1 MPPLNPVLEAI
12 PATGREGIYPY
23 GKAFMGHPHRSN
35 NMPRF
40 KREILINVRPYEKRI
55 AILEDGRLSEVFYE
69 RPDTTRLV
77 GNVYKGVV
85 NAVLPGLQAAFVDLG
100 LEKAGF
106 LHAEDVESHNLL
118 DSLGEEVG
126 DDDDDG
132 EEPESRDEAA
142 KPIDQV
148 LKVGQ
153 EVLVQITKE
162 PIGTKGPRLTTHLSF
177 AGPFLVC
184 MPGTGFIGVSKK
196 ARDPQ
201 NRRALKRMIRQL
213 KSPDVGYIVR
223 TNGLNE
229 SEAEFAKQM
238 KILES
243 KWEECKR
250 NAAQVASPGLV
261 HQESDSSETTLRD
274 YFSEDVDAVWIDDPE
289 ECRTV
294 VTYLKILSSDKVDK
308 VKLYTG
314 DISLFDHFG
323 IDEELEKT
331 FLRRVPL
338 KRGGYLLIDRTE
350 ALTAIDVNTGGK
362 VKGRDQGKNI
372 LETNV
377 DAAWEVAKQMR
388 LRDLGGQVV
397 VDFIDMD
404 TEEDKENVVKEF
416 KKAIRQDKA
425 PISFAPLSQFGL
437 MEITRKR
444 VRPDAVQAQTQE
456 CPTCKGSGYIPSREL
471 VLAAIDRWLRRFRAK
486 KGPSEIAMA
495 VSPLMV
501 ELFVENRA
509 SMFKYLEMS
518 HKTKIQLIEDEDSNL
533 DEFRFF
539 HPKTGEEITTGAAN

>member
-1 MPPLNPVLEAI
+1 
-12 PATGREGIYPY
+12 
-23 GKAFMGHPHRSN
+23 
-35 NMPRF
+35 MPRL

-55 AILEDGRLSEVFYE
+55 AILEDGRLSEIFYE
-69 RPDTTRLV
+69 RPDSTRLV

-106 LHAEDVESHNLL
+106 LHVEDVESQSLL
-118 DSLGEEVG
+118 DSIGEDM
-126 DDDDDG
+126 DDDDDEHDSRREG
-132 EEPESRDEAA
+132 EPS
-142 KPIDQV
+142 KPIDQL

-184 MPGTGFIGVSKK
+184 MPGTSFIGVSKK

-201 NRRALKRMIRQL
+201 HRRALKRMIREL
-213 KSPDVGYIVR
+213 KSPDCGYIVR
-223 TNGLNE
+223 TNGLTE

-243 KWEECKR
+243 KWESCKQ
-250 NAAQVASPGLV
+250 NAAELQAPTLV
-261 HQESDSSETTLRD
+261 HEESDSSETTLRD
-274 YFSEDVDAVWIDDPE
+274 YFSEDVDAVWIDDRE
-289 ECRTV
+289 ECRNV
-294 VTYLKILSSDKVDK
+294 VTYLKILSPDKVDK
-308 VKLYTG
+308 IKLYTG

-331 FLRRVPL
+331 FHRRVPL

-388 LRDLGGQVV
+388 LRDQGGLIV

-404 TEEDKENVVKEF
+404 SEEDKDMVVKEF

-425 PISFAPLSQFGL
+425 PISFAALSQFGL

-444 VRPDAVQAQTQE
+444 VRPDAVQAQTVE
-456 CPTCKGSGYIPSREL
+456 CPSCKGSGYVPSRES

-486 KGPSEIAMA
+486 KGPSEIALA
-495 VSPLMV
+495 VNPKMI
-501 ELFVENRA
+501 ELFVDNRA
-509 SMFKYLEMS
+509 SMFKYLELS
-518 HKTKIQLIEDEDSNL
+518 HKTKIQLLEDENSNV
-533 DEFRFF
+533 DEFHVFST
-539 HPKTGEEITTGAAN
+539 KTGEELTTAA

>member
-1 MPPLNPVLEAI
+1 
-12 PATGREGIYPY
+12 
-23 GKAFMGHPHRSN
+23 MGQPHRST
-35 NMPRF
+35 PRF

-55 AILEDGRLSEVFYE
+55 AILEDGRLSEIFYE
-69 RPDTTRLV
+69 RPDSTRLV

-106 LHAEDVESHNLL
+106 LHAEDVENQSLL
-118 DSLGEEVG
+118 VDSLGEDVDDDN
-126 DDDDDG
+126 DDDDAHARPREG
-132 EEPESRDEAA
+132 ES
-142 KPIDQV
+142 KPIDQM

-153 EVLVQITKE
+153 EVLVQVTKE
-162 PIGTKGPRLTTHLSF
+162 PISTKGPRLTTHLSF

-184 MPGTGFIGVSKK
+184 MPGTSFIGVSKK

-201 NRRALKRMIRQL
+201 HRRALKRLIREL
-213 KSPDVGYIVR
+213 KSPDCGYIVR
-223 TNGLNE
+223 TNGLTE

-238 KILES
+238 KILEN
-243 KWEECKR
+243 KWNLCKQ
-250 NAAQVASPGLV
+250 NAAVVAAPGLV
-261 HQESDSSETTLRD
+261 HQESNSSETTLRD
-274 YFSEDVDAVWIDDPE
+274 YFSEDVDAVWIDDRE

-294 VTYLKILSSDKVDK
+294 VEYLKILSPDKVGK

-323 IDEELEKT
+323 IEEELEKT
-331 FLRRVPL
+331 FQRRVPL

-362 VKGRDQGKNI
+362 VKGSNQAKNI
-372 LETNV
+372 VETNV
-377 DAAWEVAKQMR
+377 DAAWEVTKQMR
-388 LRDLGGQVV
+388 LRDLGGLIV

-404 TEEDKENVVKEF
+404 SEEDKENVVREF

-456 CPTCKGSGYIPSREL
+456 CPTCKGAGYIPSREL
-471 VLAAIDRWLRRFRAK
+471 ALAAVERWLRRFRAK
-486 KGPSEIAMA
+486 KGPSEITLSL
-495 VSPLMV
+495 SPQMIDLV
-501 ELFVENRA
+501 TDNRA
-509 SMFKYLEMS
+509 SVFKYLEMS
-518 HKTKIQLIEDEDSNL
+518 HKTKIQLVEDENSNL
-533 DEFRFF
+533 DEFHVFSS
-539 HPKTGEEITTGAAN
+539 KTGEEITAGAAA